1 MFIEHDDRDKLPRSL
16 GAKHL
21 VAEED
26 SSLLRTEEVL
36 FSSLAINI
44 SRLCGEAGLLFSTL
58 EILAGM
64 QNQAKPRAFGL
75 LAWLHSMTSAEFA
88 ALLAGESLSF

>member
-26 SSLLRTEEVL
+26 ISLLRTEEVL

-44 SRLCGEAGLLFSTL
+44 SPLCGEAGLLFSTL
-58 EILAGM
+58 ETLAGIE
-64 QNQAKPRAFGL
+64 KPGKTPGIWAPCLVAFND
-75 LAWLHSMTSAEFA
+75 
-88 ALLAGESLSF
+88 